1 MSRRSLLIV
10 LFVSLAVNL
19 FLVGALAGGLV
30 IGQRLRGDRTPPMQR
45 GMAQPLWRAGDALPP
60 ERAQAYRQAL
70 SGAGPEL
77 RQAMRDA
84 RAERNEAWKSLG
96 AEPFD
101 AAGVKRRLAEV
112 RGHEAEAR
120 GRIEERIVDYAAGLP
135 AADRAA
141 LARGLTERPRG
152 DRPRGDG
159 PRGDGPPPGR

>member
-1 MSRRSLLIV
+1 MSRRTLLIV

-30 IGQRLRGDRTPPMQR
+30 IGQRMHGERPPPMQR

-60 ERAQAYRQAL
+60 ESAMAYRQAL
-70 SGAGPEL
+70 RGAGPEL
-77 RQAMRDA
+77 RDAMRSA
-84 RAERNEAWKSLG
+84 RAERAEAWKSLA

-101 AAGVKRRLAEV
+101 PAATKRRLADI
-112 RGHEAEAR
+112 RGREADAR

-141 LARGLTERPRG
+141 LARGLTERPHG
-152 DRPRGDG
+152 DRGEPQPR
-159 PRGDGPPPGR
+159 R